1 MEWRK
6 RMKYWRLGD
15 LLVASKAITEE
26 QLKAALEK
34 QKEDG
39 GNKRLGAV
47 LIDNGFITENQ
58 LIETLKLQL
67 GIDFIDLNNT
77 SIPPEMV
84 SVIPK
89 NIAKKNMVIPIKVVD
104 NELYLAMVDPLNFIT
119 IEEVQAATHK
129 KVVPV
134 IAAAAAMER
143 AVLNFYSNEGAARAI
158 EEMKRDNISSA
169 SIEQST
175 DAVSYLEDEANSAP
189 TIRLVNSI
197 IERAVSEQASD
208 IHIEPRELRVL
219 VRMRIDGVMR
229 SIFEVPKDL
238 QGSIISRMKIMCNMD
253 ISQHRIPQD
262 GRCNVRIQQQDI
274 DLRVSTLPTIYG
286 EKIVL
291 RLLKKSEE
299 TLTMEGIGLRGRN
312 MEIFK
317 NLIHNNSEGVI
328 LIVGPTGSGK
338 SSTMYTMVRD
348 LNSEDVNMITLE
360 DPVEYNID
368 GVNQVQIN
376 EKAGLTFANTLRA
389 VLRQDPDI
397 VSVGEIRDQETAD
410 IALRAAMTGHLVLST
425 IHTNDAKSSID
436 RLLGIGVE
444 PYLISGAVKGI
455 ISQRLVRRICPH
467 CKTAYQPEES
477 EVRLLRLPTNKN
489 YTFYKG
495 AGCSECFYTGS
506 RGRIAVFEI
515 LVFTADIK
523 RAILKGDTD
532 ALEKA
537 IEASGFRPIIE
548 NCQELVL
555 DGVTTTKDVS
565 RAVSRTDY

>member
-1 MEWRK
+1 
-6 RMKYWRLGD
+6 MKYWRLGD
-15 LLVASKAITEE
+15 LLVSSGVITEE
-26 QLKAALEK
+26 QLQIALNK
-34 QKEDG
+34 QKEIG
-39 GNKRLGAV
+39 QGKRLGTV
-47 LIDNGFITENQ
+47 LIELGIITENQ
-58 LIETLKLQL
+58 LIETLQMQL
-67 GIDFIDLNNT
+67 GIDYIDLNNT
-77 SIPPEMV
+77 TISPDMV
-84 SVIPK
+84 SVLPK
-89 NIAKKNMVIPIKVVD
+89 NIAKKNMVIPIKVVG
-104 NELYLAMVDPLNFIT
+104 NELYLAMTDPLNFIT

-129 KVVPV
+129 KVIPV
-134 IAAAAAMER
+134 IASSAAMER

-158 EEMKRDNISSA
+158 EEMRKDHVGNDA
-169 SIEQST
+169 IEQTT

-208 IHIEPRELRVL
+208 IHIEPRENQVV
-219 VRMRIDGVMR
+219 VRMRIDGIMR
-229 SIFEVPKDL
+229 SIFDVPKDL
-238 QGSIISRMKIMCNMD
+238 QGSVISRMKIMCNMD
-253 ISQHRIPQD
+253 ISQHRLPQD
-262 GRCNVRIQQQDI
+262 GRCNVRVRQQDI

-299 TLTMEGIGLRGRN
+299 TLTMEGIGLRGYNRELFN
-312 MEIFK
+312 R
-317 NLIHNNSEGVI
+317 LIHNNSEGVI

-397 VSVGEIRDQETAD
+397 VGVGEIRDQETAE

-467 CKTAYQPEES
+467 CKASYEPDES
-477 EVRLLRLPTNKN
+477 EVELLRLPKDRK
-489 YTFYKG
+489 YTFFKG
-495 AGCSECFYTGS
+495 KGCSECFYTGS

-515 LVFTADIK
+515 LVFNSEIK
-523 RAILKGDTD
+523 HAIMKGDPD
-532 ALEKA
+532 SLEQA
-537 IEASGFRPIIE
+537 IEASGFRPIIH

-555 DGVTTTKDVS
+555 EGITTTRDVS

>member
-1 MEWRK
+1 
-6 RMKYWRLGD
+6 MKYWRLGD
-15 LLVASKAITEE
+15 LLVSSKVITEE
-26 QLKAALEK
+26 QLGFALAK

-39 GNKRLGAV
+39 QNKRLGTV
-47 LIDNGFITENQ
+47 LIESGIITENQ
-58 LIETLKLQL
+58 LIETLQIQL
-67 GIDFIDLNNT
+67 GIDYIDLNNT
-77 SIPPEMV
+77 SIPADMV
-84 SVIPK
+84 SVLPK
-89 NIAKKNMVIPIKVVD
+89 NIAKKHMVIPVKVVG

-129 KVVPV
+129 KVIPV
-134 IAAAAAMER
+134 IATSAAMER

-158 EEMKRDNISSA
+158 EEMKKDNVGST
-169 SIEQST
+169 SIEQT
-175 DAVSYLEDEANSAP
+175 KDAVSYLENEANSAP

-197 IERAVSEQASD
+197 IERAVSELASD
-208 IHIEPRELRVL
+208 IHIEPREEQVV

-229 SIFEVPKDL
+229 KVFDVPKDL
-238 QGSIISRMKIMCNMD
+238 QGSVISRLKIMCNMD
-253 ISQHRIPQD
+253 ISQHRLPQD
-262 GRCNVRIQQQDI
+262 GRCNVRVRQQDI

-299 TLTMEGIGLRGRN
+299 TLTMEGIGLRGEN
-312 MEIFK
+312 MDLFNK
-317 NLIHNNSEGVI
+317 LIHNNTEGVI

-338 SSTMYTMVRD
+338 SSTMYTMVKD

-397 VSVGEIRDQETAD
+397 VGVGEIRDQETAD

-444 PYLISGAVKGI
+444 PYLISGSVKGI

-467 CKTAYQPEES
+467 CKTPYEPDENEI
-477 EVRLLRLPTNKN
+477 ELLRLPKNKK
-489 YTFYKG
+489 YTFFKG

-515 LVFTADIK
+515 LMFNSAIK
-523 RAILKGDTD
+523 HAIMVGDQD
-532 ALEKA
+532 ELEKA
-537 IEASGFRPIIE
+537 IQESGFRPIIE

-555 DGVTTTKDVS
+555 EGVTTTKDVS

>member
-1 MEWRK
+1 MG
-6 RMKYWRLGD
+6 YLRLGD
-15 LLVASKAITEE
+15 LLVDAGEITKE
-26 QLKAALEK
+26 QLGIALER
-34 QKEDG
+34 QKEPQFVG
-39 GNKRLGAV
+39 KRLGTV
-47 LIDNGFITENQ
+47 LIETGIITEAQ
-58 LIETLKLQL
+58 LIESLKRQL
-67 GIDFIDLNNT
+67 GINYIDLNNT

-84 SVIPK
+84 SVLPK
-89 NIAKKNMVIPIKVVD
+89 NIAKKHMVIPIKVVG
-104 NELYLAMVDPLNFIT
+104 NELSLAMVDPLNFIS

-129 KVVPV
+129 KVIPV
-134 IAAAAAMER
+134 IASAAAMER

-158 EEMKRDNISSA
+158 EEMRKDNVGSA

-175 DAVSYLEDEANSAP
+175 DSVSYLEDEANSAP

-208 IHIEPRELRVL
+208 IHIEPRESKVV

-229 SIFEVPKDL
+229 TIFDVPKDL
-238 QGSIISRMKIMCNMD
+238 QGSVISRMKIMCNMD

-262 GRCNVRIQQQDI
+262 GRCNVRVRQQDI
-274 DLRVSTLPTIYG
+274 DLRVSTLPMIYG

-299 TLTMEGIGLRGRN
+299 TLTMEGIGLRGHN
-312 MEIFK
+312 MEVFNK
-317 NLIHNNSEGVI
+317 LIHNNSEGVI

-376 EKAGLTFANTLRA
+376 DKAGLTFANTLRA

-397 VSVGEIRDQETAD
+397 VGVGEIRDQETAD

-467 CKTAYQPEES
+467 CKTAYTPEES
-477 EVRLLRLPTNKN
+477 EIELLRLPKDQE

-495 AGCSECFYTGS
+495 KGCPECFYTGS

-515 LVFTADIK
+515 LVFTHDIK
-523 RAILKGDTD
+523 SAILKDD
-532 ALEKA
+532 PDLLEKA
-537 IEASGFRPIIE
+537 IEDSGFRPILE

-555 DGVTTTKDVS
+555 EGITTTKDVS

>member
-1 MEWRK
+1 
-6 RMKYWRLGD
+6 MKYWRLGD
-15 LLVASKAITEE
+15 LLVSSGAITEE
-26 QLKAALEK
+26 QLGFALKK
-34 QKEDG
+34 QKEMG
-39 GNKRLGAV
+39 QGKRLGTV
-47 LIDNGFITENQ
+47 LIESGIITENQ
-58 LIETLKLQL
+58 LIENLKMQL

-77 SIPPEMV
+77 SIAPEMV
-84 SVIPK
+84 SVLPK
-89 NIAKKNMVIPIKVVD
+89 NIAKKNMVIPIKVVG

-119 IEEVQAATHK
+119 IEEVQAVTRK
-129 KVVPV
+129 RVIPV
-134 IAAAAAMER
+134 IATAAAMER

-158 EEMKRDNISSA
+158 EEMKKDNVVGSTV
-169 SIEQST
+169 EQSK

-208 IHIEPRELRVL
+208 IHIEPRENQVV

-229 SIFEVPKDL
+229 MVFDVPKDL
-238 QGSIISRMKIMCNMD
+238 QGSVISRMKIMCNMD

-262 GRCNVRIQQQDI
+262 GRCNVRIRQEDI

-286 EKIVL
+286 EKVVL
-291 RLLKKSEE
+291 RILKKTEE

-312 MEIFK
+312 MELFNK
-317 NLIHNNSEGVI
+317 LIHNNSEGVI

-397 VSVGEIRDQETAD
+397 VGVGEIRDQETAD

-444 PYLISGAVKGI
+444 PYLISGSVKGI

-467 CKTAYQPEES
+467 CKTEYTPEES
-477 EVRLLRLPTNKN
+477 EIELLRLPKN
-489 YTFYKG
+489 RKYTFFKG
-495 AGCSECFYTGS
+495 TGCPECFYTGS

-515 LVFTADIK
+515 LVFNQDIK
-523 RAILKGDTD
+523 HAIMSGDTI

-537 IEASGFRPIIE
+537 IEDSGFRPIIE

-555 DGVTTTKDVS
+555 EGITTTKDVA

>member
-1 MEWRK
+1 
-6 RMKYWRLGD
+6 MKYWRLGD
-15 LLVASKAITEE
+15 LLVSSGVITEE
-26 QLKAALEK
+26 QLEQALAK
-34 QKEDG
+34 QKEPEFKG
-39 GNKRLGAV
+39 KRLGTV
-47 LIDNGFITENQ
+47 LIETCIITESQ
-58 LIETLKLQL
+58 LIETLQMQL
-67 GIDFIDLNNT
+67 GIDYIDLNNT
-77 SIPPEMV
+77 SVAPEMV
-84 SVIPK
+84 SVLPK
-89 NIAKKNMVIPIKVVD
+89 NIAKKHMVMPIKVVG
-104 NELYLAMVDPLNFIT
+104 NELYLAMTDPLNFIT

-129 KVVPV
+129 KVIPV
-134 IAAAAAMER
+134 IATAAAVER

-158 EEMKRDNISSA
+158 EEMKKENVGGTSH
-169 SIEQST
+169 EQSG

-189 TIRLVNSI
+189 TVRLVNSI

-208 IHIEPRELRVL
+208 IHIEPREGTVV
-219 VRMRIDGVMR
+219 VRMRIDGIMR
-229 SIFEVPKDL
+229 VIFDVPKDL
-238 QGSIISRMKIMCNMD
+238 QGSVISRIKIMCNMD

-262 GRCNVRIQQQDI
+262 GRCNVRVRQQDI

-299 TLTMEGIGLRGRN
+299 TLTMEGIGLRGHN
-312 MEIFK
+312 LALFNK
-317 NLIHNNSEGVI
+317 LIHNNSEGVI

-338 SSTMYTMVRD
+338 SSTMYTIVKD

-368 GVNQVQIN
+368 GINQVQIN

-397 VSVGEIRDQETAD
+397 VGVGEIRDQETAD

-444 PYLISGAVKGI
+444 PYLVAGAVKGI
-455 ISQRLVRRICPH
+455 ISQRLVRRICPK
-467 CKTAYQPEES
+467 CKISYEAEES
-477 EVRLLRLPTNKN
+477 EIELLKLPKNKK

-495 AGCSECFYTGS
+495 TGCPDCFYTGS
-506 RGRIAVFEI
+506 KGRIAVFEI
-515 LVFTADIK
+515 LVLNQDIK
-523 RAILKGDTD
+523 HAIMQGDAV
-532 ALEKA
+532 ALDKA
-537 IEASGFRPIIE
+537 VEESGFVPIIE

-555 DGVTTTKDVS
+555 DGIVTTKDVS

>member
-1 MEWRK
+1 MG
-6 RMKYWRLGD
+6 YLRLGD
-15 LLVASKAITEE
+15 LLVDAGEITKE
-26 QLKAALEK
+26 QLGIALEK
-34 QKEDG
+34 QKEPQFAG
-39 GNKRLGAV
+39 KRLGTV
-47 LIDNGFITENQ
+47 LIETGIITESQ
-58 LIETLKLQL
+58 LIESLKRQL
-67 GIDFIDLNNT
+67 GISYIDLNNT

-84 SVIPK
+84 SVLPK
-89 NIAKKNMVIPIKVVD
+89 NIAKKHMVIPIKVVG
-104 NELYLAMVDPLNFIT
+104 NELSLAMVDPLNFIS

-129 KVVPV
+129 KVIPV
-134 IAAAAAMER
+134 IASAAAMER

-158 EEMKRDNISSA
+158 EEMRKDNVGSA

-175 DAVSYLEDEANSAP
+175 DSVSYLEDEANSAP

-208 IHIEPRELRVL
+208 IHIEPRESKVV

-229 SIFEVPKDL
+229 TIFDVPKDL
-238 QGSIISRMKIMCNMD
+238 QGSVISRLKIMCNMD

-262 GRCNVRIQQQDI
+262 GRCNVRVRQQDI
-274 DLRVSTLPTIYG
+274 DLRVSTLPMIYG

-299 TLTMEGIGLRGRN
+299 TLTMEGIGLRGHN
-312 MEIFK
+312 MELFNK
-317 NLIHNNSEGVI
+317 LIHNNSEGVI

-338 SSTMYTMVRD
+338 SSTMYTMVKD

-397 VSVGEIRDQETAD
+397 VGVGEIRDQETAD

-467 CKTAYQPEES
+467 CKTAYTPEES
-477 EVRLLRLPTNKN
+477 EIELLRLPKDKE

-495 AGCSECFYTGS
+495 VGCPECFYTGS

-515 LVFTADIK
+515 LVFTHDIK
-523 RAILKGDTD
+523 SAILKDD
-532 ALEKA
+532 PDLLEKA
-537 IEASGFRPIIE
+537 IADSGFRPILE

-555 DGVTTTKDVS
+555 EGITTTKDVS

>member
-1 MEWRK
+1 
-6 RMKYWRLGD
+6 MKYWRLGD

-219 VRMRIDGVMR
+219 VRMRIDGAMR

-262 GRCNVRIQQQDI
+262 GRCNVRIHQQDI

-368 GVNQVQIN
+368 GVNQVQIH